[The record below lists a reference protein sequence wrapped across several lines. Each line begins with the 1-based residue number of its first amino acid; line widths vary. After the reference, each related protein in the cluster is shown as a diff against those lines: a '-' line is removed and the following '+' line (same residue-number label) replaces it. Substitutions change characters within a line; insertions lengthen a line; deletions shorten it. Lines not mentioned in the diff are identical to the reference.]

1 MTQFAAIALALGGR
15 SIRNWLASPALLVP
29 SIAFPLFF
37 LVAFAG
43 GLSVLDDAT
52 AFDYPAG
59 YTAFQFVFIA
69 LQASAFVGVFT
80 GIAIAADF
88 ESGFGRRLLLAAPN
102 RVGIIAGYALGAV
115 FRTVAIVVL
124 LQLVAVAA
132 GMQVDAGMAGLAGLY
147 LLAILTS
154 FAAMLFATGIALRTR
169 TVQSAPAMQIPVFLV
184 LFLAPV
190 YVPRE
195 LLSGWIETAAQVNPF
210 TPIVEAGRDFVAGR
224 AVDAELAYGSAL
236 VLVAIT
242 AIWAL
247 RGLRAAERAG
257 G

>member
-1 MTQFAAIALALGGR
+1 MRRFLDVALALGR
-15 SIRNWLASPALLVP
+15 RNIHNWLVSPALLIP

-43 GLSVLDDAT
+43 GLSTMADT
-52 AFDYPAG
+52 PAFDYPIG
-59 YTAFQFVFIA
+59 YTAFQFVFIV

-102 RVGIIAGYALGAV
+102 RLGIIAGYALGTV
-115 FRTVAIVVL
+115 FRTIAIVL
-124 LQLVAVAA
+124 LLHVIALAA
-132 GMQVDAGMAGLAGLY
+132 GMQVGGGVMDLVGVY
-147 LLAILTS
+147 LLALLVAL
-154 FAAMLFATGIALRTR
+154 AAMLFGTGIALRTR
-169 TVQSAPAMQIPVFLV
+169 TVQSGPAMQIPLFLV

-195 LLSGWIETAAQVNPF
+195 LLAGWVRTAAEVNPF
-210 TPIVEAGRDFVAGR
+210 TLIVEAGRDLVAGR
-224 AVDAELAYGSAL
+224 AVEAELAYGTALAL
-236 VLVAIT
+236 VAVTAAWAI
-242 AIWAL
+242 
-247 RGLRAAERAG
+247 RGLRAAERSG

>member
-1 MTQFAAIALALGGR
+1 VTRFLAVALALGR
-15 SIRNWLASPALLVP
+15 RNIHNWLVSPALLIP
-29 SIAFPLFF
+29 SVAFPLFF

-43 GLSVLDDAT
+43 GLSAVADVS
-52 AFDYPAG
+52 AFDYAPG
-59 YTAFQFVFIA
+59 YTAFQFVFIV

-102 RVGIIAGYALGAV
+102 RLGIIAGYVLGTL
-115 FRTVAIVVL
+115 FRTIAIVVL
-124 LQLVAVAA
+124 LQLVALAA
-132 GMQVDAGMAGLAGLY
+132 GMKVDGGVVELGGLY
-147 LLAILTS
+147 LLAVLLS
-154 FAAMLFATGIALRTR
+154 LAAMLFAAGIALRTR
-169 TVQSAPAMQIPVFLV
+169 TVQSGPAMQIPVFLV

-210 TPIVEAGRDFVAGR
+210 TPIVEAGRDLVAGR
-224 AVDAELAYGSAL
+224 AVEAELVYGIAL
-236 VLVAIT
+236 ALLAVTVVWAI
-242 AIWAL
+242 

>member
-1 MTQFAAIALALGGR
+1 MTHFLTVAAALGRR
-15 SIRNWLASPALLVP
+15 SIHNWLAKPSILVP
-29 SIAFPLFF
+29 SIGFPLFF

-52 AFDYPAG
+52 AFDYPPG

-88 ESGFGRRLLLAAPN
+88 ESGFGRRLMLAAPN
-102 RVGIIAGYALGAV
+102 RLGIITGYALGAV
-115 FRTVAIVVL
+115 FRTIAIVLL
-124 LQLVAVAA
+124 LQLVGLAA
-132 GMQVDAGMAGLAGLY
+132 GMQVDGGAIALSGLY
-147 LLAILTS
+147 LLALMTS
-154 FAAMLFATGIALRTR
+154 LAAMLFATGIALRTR
-169 TVQSAPAMQIPVFLV
+169 TVQSGPAMQIPVFLV

-195 LLSGWIETAAQVNPF
+195 LLSGWIKTVAQVNPF
-210 TPIVEAGRDFVAGR
+210 TPIVEAGRDLIAGR
-224 AVDAELAYGSAL
+224 AVDVVLAYGSAL
-236 VLVAIT
+236 ALLVVAG
-242 AIWAL
+242 IWAIK
-247 RGLRAAERAG
+247 GLRAAERAG

>member
-1 MTQFAAIALALGGR
+1 MRRFLDVAIALAR
-15 SIRNWLASPALLVP
+15 RNIRNWLISPALLVP

-43 GLSVLDDAT
+43 GLSVMARAP

-59 YTAFQFVFIA
+59 YTAFQFVFIV

-102 RVGIIAGYALGAV
+102 RLGIIAGYALGTV
-115 FRTVAIVVL
+115 FRTIAIVLL
-124 LQLVAVAA
+124 LQVVALAVGMQLAA
-132 GMQVDAGMAGLAGLY
+132 GVMDLFGLY
-147 LLAILTS
+147 LLALLLS
-154 FAAMLFATGIALRTR
+154 LGAMLFATGIALRTR
-169 TVQSAPAMQIPVFLV
+169 TVQSGPAMQIPVFLG

-190 YVPRE
+190 YVPRD
-195 LLSGWIETAAQVNPF
+195 LLAGWVQTAAQVNPF
-210 TPIVEAGRDFVAGR
+210 TLIVEAGRDLVAGLH
-224 AVDAELAYGSAL
+224 AEAELAFVTALAL
-236 VLVAIT
+236 VAVTAAWAI
-242 AIWAL
+242 